1 MKQVGPNAITRH
13 KFLFNKDP
21 LGSDHPLFMNVDTHP
36 SILPYGNAL
45 SRKVCIQ
52 QPYSRFVTC
61 RVSKQ
66 EAGLEITDFLMRR
79 FPFRSVS
86 EWEDRLNAGRIEQGG
101 VILGPGDRLRP
112 EPPLRFANP
121 AQNEPSV
128 PDEVCILEKTEDY
141 LLVYK
146 PAPLPVH
153 PGGRYN
159 RNTLTSILRE
169 KQREDAQPLLVLH
182 RLDSVTSGLVLFG
195 RNPAFTRKAQRAFAE
210 GRVKKTYLALVSGRP
225 AEDHIAVDSPI
236 RRKHGYVFECHK
248 NGKSSHTD
256 FEVLRR
262 FDGFSLVRC
271 LPRTGRTHQ
280 IRLHLRE
287 WGFPVID
294 DPVYGSSS
302 SGEPDSAVQN
312 LGIALLHSRLCI
324 PQEGLDFRL
333 SAHPVAPDLMA
344 FDASDA
350 DFLLD

>member
-1 MKQVGPNAITRH
+1 MTMTMQA
-13 KFLFNKDP
+13 
-21 LGSDHPLFMNVDTHP
+21 DTYP
-36 SILPYGNAL
+36 SILPYGHAL
-45 SRKVCIQ
+45 SRKVRIQ
-52 QPYSRFVTC
+52 QPYSRFMTC
-61 RVSKQ
+61 RVGKQ

-79 FPFRSVS
+79 FPFRSVN
-86 EWEDRLNAGRIEQGG
+86 EWEVRLGDGCITQGDT
-101 VILGPGDRLRP
+101 ILRP
-112 EPPLRFANP
+112 GGRLQAEPPLKFANP

-128 PDEVCILEKTEDY
+128 PDEVRILEKTDDY

-159 RNTLTSILRE
+159 KNTLISILRE
-169 KQREDAQPLLVLH
+169 MDMNDAGPLLGLH

-225 AEDHIAVDSPI
+225 TEDHITVDAPVQ
-236 RRKHGYVFECHK
+236 RKHGYVFECHK
-248 NGKSSHTD
+248 SGKSSYTD
-256 FEVLRR
+256 FEVIRR
-262 FDGFSLVRC
+262 FDRFSLVRC

-294 DPVYGSSS
+294 DPVYGSNA

-312 LGIALLHSRLCI
+312 LGIALLHSRLRI

-333 SAHPVAPDLMA
+333 SAHPVAPDLAA
-344 FDASDA
+344 FDASGA